1 MNIACGAPDQSFG
14 AAKYSAA
21 ARLALGCGRNIT
33 KELDFMKKFVRAL
46 ALALAVLMIAALA
59 GCAKTPASS
68 AAPASQA
75 PSSAAPAAS
84 QQPEKDYKDT
94 KFTIAWWGSDSR
106 HTATTQL
113 IEEFEKDYKNL
124 KIDVE
129 YFSWGDYWTKMT
141 THAAAKDLPDVIQM
155 DYAKIMNY
163 VDGNLLMELDAMIA
177 DKRIDL
183 TDVSEGAVSA
193 GKINGKMYAI
203 VTGVNSPVYV
213 YNPEI
218 AKKAGVTISETPT
231 LDEFTKA
238 CETVYDKTG
247 AMMVEYMLDTDFPR
261 LYGKNLWSDDGKS
274 CGFSEE
280 DFVDYLTRR
289 IEATEHGYLPNPKTD
304 TEGEW
309 IQKMSTDTFWVCP
322 GFTTS
327 LEKFCKETGK
337 ELKMFALPSTDKCK
351 APVYEKANQ
360 LWAIAASSEEAD
372 IAAAFLNTYTNDIRT
387 FEICGLDR
395 GLPISSKL
403 REEIAD
409 KLTPAQK
416 IYANF
421 QTMLE
426 DGHVSDIYP
435 PEPSKADEAHAAL
448 AELYEQIKYGQVN
461 KSNVAEKAKECMAKI
476 NNILKAE

>member
-1 MNIACGAPDQSFG
+1 
-14 AAKYSAA
+14 
-21 ARLALGCGRNIT
+21 
-33 KELDFMKKFVRAL
+33 MKKFVRVL

-84 QQPEKDYKDT
+84 QKPDKDYKDT

-129 YFSWGDYWTKMT
+129 YFSWDDYWTKMT

-203 VTGVNSPVYV
+203 VTGVNSPVYA

-218 AKKAGVTISETPT
+218 AKKAGVTISENPT

-247 AMMVEYMLDTDFPR
+247 AMMVEYMKEYNFPR
-261 LYGKNLWSDDGKS
+261 LYGVNQWSDDGKS

-280 DFVDYLTRR
+280 DFIDYLNRR
-289 IEATEHGYLPNPKTD
+289 IEAIEYGYLPNPKTD
-304 TEGEW
+304 TEDGW
-309 IQKMSTDTFWVCP
+309 MQKMATDKFWVCP
-322 GFTTS
+322 GFTNN
-327 LEKFCKETGK
+327 LEGYRKETGK
-337 ELKMFALPSTDKCK
+337 DLMMFALPTTEKSK
-351 APVYEKANQ
+351 APTYEKANQ
-360 LWAIAASSEEAD
+360 LWAIAANSQEPD
-372 IAAAFLNTYTNDIRT
+372 IAAAFLNMYTNDIRA

-395 GLPISSKL
+395 GLPISTKM
-403 REEIAD
+403 REQISD
-409 KLTPAQK
+409 KLTPVQK
-416 IYANF
+416 IYADF

-426 DGHVSDIYP
+426 DGHVSDVFP
-435 PEPSKADEAHAAL
+435 PEPSKSSEANAVL
-448 AELYEQIKYGQVN
+448 TELNEQIKYGQVN

-476 NNILKAE
+476 NDILKAE

>member
-1 MNIACGAPDQSFG
+1 
-14 AAKYSAA
+14 
-21 ARLALGCGRNIT
+21 
-33 KELDFMKKFVRAL
+33 MKKFVRVL
-46 ALALAVLMIAALA
+46 ALALVVLMIAALA

-129 YFSWGDYWTKMT
+129 YFGWNDYWTKMT
-141 THAAAKDLPDVIQM
+141 THAAAKDLPDVFQM
-155 DYAKIMNY
+155 DYAYINQY
-163 VDGNLLMELDAMIA
+163 VDGNLLLALDSLIA
-177 DKRIDL
+177 DKKIDL
-183 TDVSEGAVSA
+183 TDVSESTVSA
-193 GKINGKMYAI
+193 GKIDGKMYAL
-203 VTGVNSPVYV
+203 VTGVNSPIFMYD
-213 YNPEI
+213 PEI
-218 AKKAGVTISETPT
+218 AKKAGVTISENPT
-231 LDEFTKA
+231 IDEFTKA

-247 AMMVEYMLDTDFPR
+247 AMMTEYMQNVNFAR
-261 LYGKNLWSDDGKS
+261 LYGVNLWSDDGKS

-280 DFVDYLTRR
+280 DFIDYLTRR
-289 IEATEHGYLPNPKTD
+289 IEATEYGYLPNSETD

-309 IQKMSTDTFWVCP
+309 TQKMAMDTFWVCP
-322 GFTTS
+322 GFTNN
-327 LEKFCKETGK
+327 LEGYRKETGK
-337 ELKMFALPSTDKCK
+337 ELQMFALPTTDKSK
-351 APVYEKANQ
+351 APTYEKANM
-360 LWAIAASSEEAD
+360 LWSVAANTEEPD
-372 IAAAFLNTYTNDIRT
+372 IAAAFLNMYTNDIKT
-387 FEICGLDR
+387 FEFCGLDR
-395 GLPISSKL
+395 GLPISTKM
-403 REEIAD
+403 REQISD
-409 KLTPAQK
+409 KLTPVQK
-416 IYANF
+416 VYADF

-435 PEPSKADEAHAAL
+435 PEPSKSSEAHAAL
-448 AELYEQIKYGQVN
+448 TELYEQIKYGQVN